1 MSIGDGEL
9 GYAAAPGVY
18 VPLVVTPQAIAS
30 LRAGGM
36 ARLAS
41 RSQEDR
47 PGGGDSSSSAIIV
60 GGSVI
65 VTLVGIAAYM
75 WHKHRK

>member
-1 MSIGDGEL
+1 MSIGDDGL
-9 GYAAAPGVY
+9 GYAAKPGVY
-18 VPLVVTPQAIAS
+18 VPLVVTPQSITR

-41 RSQEDR
+41 RSR
-47 PGGGDSSSSAIIV
+47 SSRTSVGDSSSSAIIV

-65 VTLVGIAAYM
+65 VGIAALAYM
-75 WHKHRK
+75 WRKRRK

>member
-1 MSIGDGEL
+1 MSIGDDGL
-9 GYAAAPGVY
+9 GYAAKPGVY
-18 VPLVVTPQAIAS
+18 VPLVVTPQAITR

-41 RSQEDR
+41 RSR
-47 PGGGDSSSSAIIV
+47 SSRTSVGDSSSSAIIV

-65 VTLVGIAAYM
+65 VGIAALAYM
-75 WHKHRK
+75 WRKRRK